1 VPPHGDDE
9 EDGDDRDKDDEERS
23 EDGNGDRGNG
33 RLVVFNHDTTVGVDS
48 R

>member
-1 VPPHGDDE
+1 VPPHGDDD
-9 EDGDDRDKDDEERS
+9 EDGDDKDKDDEERS

-33 RLVVFNHDTTVGVDS
+33 LLVVCNHDTTMGVDS